1 MTPLGDR
8 LGRPEDYGTAP
19 LSPVR
24 VVLEDIRSG
33 ANVGAFFRTADAL
46 RISGLEL
53 CGYTAHPPH
62 KDILKT
68 ALGASDH
75 VPWRGHNSAE
85 EAISLLRE
93 EGYRVA
99 AVEQAIGSISLQSWQ
114 PATGEPWALVFGNEV
129 RGVQPK
135 TCALADLVLELPQ
148 YGVKQSL
155 NVSVCGGIAL
165 WHAVEN
171 IGRINRPTSR

>member
-1 MTPLGDR
+1 MTPLGER
-8 LGRPEDYGTAP
+8 ITRPEDYRTAP
-19 LSPVR
+19 LAPVR

-46 RISGLEL
+46 RLSGLEL
-53 CGYTAHPPH
+53 CGYTAHPPQ

-75 VPWRGHNSAE
+75 VPWRGHETSAD
-85 EAISLLRE
+85 AIALLRS
-93 EGYRVA
+93 EGFRIA
-99 AVEQAIGSISLQSWQ
+99 AVEQAAGSIPLQLWH
-114 PATGEPWALVFGNEV
+114 PAAEEPWALIFGNEV
-129 RGVQPK
+129 RGVQPE

-155 NVSVCGGIAL
+155 NVSVCGGIVL

-171 IGRINRPTSR
+171 IGRY

>member
-8 LGRPEDYGTAP
+8 LARPEDYGTAS

-24 VVLEDIRSG
+24 VILEDIRSG

-53 CGYTAHPPH
+53 CGYTAHPPQ

-68 ALGASDH
+68 ALGASEY
-75 VPWRGHNSAE
+75 VPWRGHASAA
-85 EAISLLRE
+85 EAIALLRS
-93 EGYRVA
+93 EGFRIA
-99 AVEQAIGSISLQSWQ
+99 AVEQATGSIALQSWQ
-114 PATGEPWALVFGNEV
+114 PASREPWALVFGNEV
-129 RGVQPK
+129 RGVQPE
-135 TCALADLVLELPQ
+135 TCALVDVVLELPQ
-148 YGVKQSL
+148 FGVKQSL

-165 WHAVEN
+165 WHAVQN
-171 IGRINRPTSR
+171 IGRI